1 MEPANQQVCIYLN
14 LTYLRHKFGMK
25 FQLGG
30 AIFGMKFCL
39 SGREF
44 KAILSKFI
52 EINADTIKF
61 YKEQISILM
70 VNFTAYKSLGG
81 EYYFKA
87 RRWLVAEIYAMF
99 YIDRGCKILARACAI
114 TAKFLSAC
122 RFLRARK
129 ARPYRH

>member
-1 MEPANQQVCIYLN
+1 
-14 LTYLRHKFGMK
+14 
-25 FQLGG
+25 
-30 AIFGMKFCL
+30 MKFCL

-70 VNFTAYKSLGG
+70 VNFAAYESLDD

-87 RRWLVAEIYAMF
+87 RR
-99 YIDRGCKILARACAI
+99 
-114 TAKFLSAC
+114 
-122 RFLRARK
+122 
-129 ARPYRH
+129 